1 MLDDVSGENPA
12 RRVFISHTSEL
23 RRLPAGRSFVA
34 AAELAIHCAG
44 DTPADMKYFPARDET
59 SARVCEEAVAAADV
73 SYSSW
78 ALATAPRCTN
88 APSSPTPNWNSKL
101 RPKPVCR
108 GWCSSSI
115 LTRVTAELFRD
126 T

>member
-1 MLDDVSGENPA
+1 MLDDVSGGNPA

-34 AAELAIHCAG
+34 AAESAIHRAG

-73 SYSSW
+73 LLLIVGFRYGSPGARTPRTFLHRIGIRSRGRSRFT
-78 ALATAPRCTN
+78 TAGVLSRY
-88 APSSPTPNWNSKL
+88 
-101 RPKPVCR
+101 
-108 GWCSSSI
+108 
-115 LTRVTAELFRD
+115 
-126 T
+126 